1 MKKIPASELVIN
13 GDGSIYHLNLKP
25 ENIAETII
33 TVGDPGR
40 VNMVSKYFDEIE
52 FQGSKRE
59 FVTHTGRLGSK
70 RLTVISTG
78 IGPDNIDIVINEL
91 DALVNID
98 LDTRVPK
105 EDKKSLNIIRMGT
118 SGCLQPGVAVGSL
131 VLSAFAVGLDNL
143 MHFYEFQPSEEE
155 AALYQQLIKTDFPF
169 PTRPYVIR
177 SGEELL
183 EHLSDGL
190 HQGITMTA
198 PGFYAPQGRAVRLQS
213 RIQDDLTILGDFRF
227 KQWPIM
233 NFEMESSAIYGLS
246 KLLGHKALSC
256 NVILANRADKTF
268 SDDPK
273 GITDH
278 MIKTMLERLEGM

>member
-13 GDGSIYHLNLKP
+13 GDGSIYHLNLRP
-25 ENIAETII
+25 EHIADTII

-40 VNMVSKYFDEIE
+40 VSMVSKYFDSVE
-52 FQGSKRE
+52 FEGHKRE
-59 FVTHTGRLGSK
+59 FVTHTGRIGSK

-98 LDTRVPK
+98 LESRQTK
-105 EDKKSLNIIRMGT
+105 SEQKSLNIIRMGT

-143 MHFYEFQPSEEE
+143 LHFYKFSPSETESS
-155 AALYQQLIKTDFPF
+155 LYKKLIETQFPF
-169 PTRPYVIR
+169 PTRPYVIQG
-177 SGEELL
+177 STTLLDSIGEGFQ
-183 EHLSDGL
+183 H
-190 HQGITMTA
+190 GITMTA
-198 PGFYAPQGRAVRLQS
+198 PGFYAPQGRSVRLQS
-213 RIQDDLTILGDFRF
+213 RIQDALEVLRDFRF
-227 KQWPIM
+227 QKWPVM

-246 KLLGHKALSC
+246 KLLGHQALSC

-268 SDDPK
+268 SNDPK
-273 GITDH
+273 GITDN
-278 MIKTMLERLEGM
+278 MIRTMLERLEKM

>member
-25 ENIAETII
+25 EHIADTVI

-40 VNMVSKYFDEIE
+40 VAMVSQYFDSID
-52 FQGSKRE
+52 FKGAKRE

-70 RLTVISTG
+70 QITVISTG

-98 LDTRVPK
+98 LESRQPK
-105 EDKKSLNIIRMGT
+105 STQRSLNIIRMGT
-118 SGCLQPGVAVGSL
+118 SGCLQPGVEVGSL
-131 VLSAFAVGLDNL
+131 ILSAFAVGLDNL
-143 MHFYEFQPSEEE
+143 MHFYKFSPDKTESS
-155 AALYQQLIKTDFPF
+155 LYKKLIDTKFPF

-177 SGEELL
+177 GSQKLL
-183 EHLSDGL
+183 ETLGSGFE
-190 HQGITMTA
+190 QGITMTA
-198 PGFYAPQGRAVRLQS
+198 PGFYAPQGRSVRLES
-213 RIQDDLTILGDFRF
+213 RIQDSLEVLRDFRF
-227 KQWPIM
+227 EKWPVM
-233 NFEMESSAIYGLS
+233 NFEMESSAIYGLA
-246 KLLGHKALSC
+246 KLLGHQALSC

-278 MIKTMLERLEGM
+278 MIKTMLERLEKM